1 MLQNCSFSIFL
12 AKGPGPGFLAFPPR
26 DPAAQARA
34 LRRKELER
42 SSPRQKRLEDAEA
55 WRAWMLPYR
64 QRLLR
69 ERRAAAAAAEAAGD
83 ADGEAAAMARRVAEM
98 NGVNPRFVLRQHMAE
113 QAIRKAQAG
122 DFTELKRVAEVLRR
136 PYADQGVAMAET
148 YAAPPPDWSH
158 DLILT

>member
-1 MLQNCSFSIFL
+1 
-12 AKGPGPGFLAFPPR
+12 
-26 DPAAQARA
+26 
-34 LRRKELER
+34 
-42 SSPRQKRLEDAEA
+42 
-55 WRAWMLPYR
+55 MLPYR

-69 ERRAAAAAAEAAGD
+69 ERQAAAAAGD
-83 ADGEAAAMARRVAEM
+83 EEAAMARRVTVM
-98 NGVNPRFVLRQHMAE
+98 NSVNPRFVLRQHMAE

-122 DFTELKRVAEVLRR
+122 DFAEVRRVAELLRR